1 MTTECTN
8 CGRTVNENLALCGE
22 CLESLR
28 AELRR
33 VPGLVS
39 DMTITRARLD
49 RMSSGLVRGKSAET
63 ALPIRLDRFDRRPT
77 QFPLD
82 SLTNEITT
90 WARLV
95 ADETAQ
101 LDELNTA
108 LDSFEFRQSVHAQRH
123 RKHDPAWL
131 STETALDAELAAV
144 WLADHAS
151 YLAWMPAIAEMHDG
165 ITDAIARCRRAI
177 DRQPE
182 LSYKG
187 PCPHV
192 SYDEE
197 RQPFT
202 CSADLYVER
211 GEDYVSCP
219 RCWTHH
225 RVRDLERAMLQKVND
240 QLFTI
245 TELLPLLDELGEH
258 VAKSTLYAWA
268 NDPKRKK
275 LSPQAW
281 RQADGTHSDY
291 WMRRSDPALY
301 RLGDVRA
308 LVAALDTDE
317 SGVDAATL

>member
-1 MTTECTN
+1 MTTDCHN
-8 CGRTVNENLALCGE
+8 CGRTVADDFDLCHD
-22 CLESLR
+22 CMATLVKNLES
-28 AELRR
+28 

-39 DMTITRARLD
+39 DILITRSRQD
-49 RMSSGLVRGKSAET
+49 RMSSNLARGKSAET
-63 ALPIRLDRFDRRPT
+63 ALPIRLDQYDQRPT
-77 QFPLD
+77 QRPFD
-82 SLTNEITT
+82 ALTNELVT
-90 WARLV
+90 WAR
-95 ADETAQ
+95 D
-101 LDELNTA
+101 LDALIGGELDAA
-108 LDSFEFRQSVHAQRH
+108 LDSRGLRDMVHRH
-123 RKHDPAWL
+123 RHSRRPDPASL
-131 STETALDAELAAV
+131 SQDGALDAELAAI
-144 WLADHAS
+144 WLSLYANDLRRH
-151 YLAWMPAIAEMHDG
+151 PAVAELFDG
-165 ITDAIARCRRAI
+165 IEDAIARCRKAI
-177 DRQPE
+177 DRLPE

-225 RVRDLERAMLQKVND
+225 RVRDLERAMLHKVND

-275 LSPQAW
+275 LSPRAW

-317 SGVDAATL
+317 SEVDAATL

>member
-1 MTTECTN
+1 MSS
-8 CGRTVNENLALCGE
+8 NLA
-22 CLESLR
+22 
-28 AELRR
+28 
-33 VPGLVS
+33 
-39 DMTITRARLD
+39 
-49 RMSSGLVRGKSAET
+49 RGKSAET
-63 ALPIRLDRFDRRPT
+63 ALPIRLDQYDQRPT
-77 QFPLD
+77 QRPFD
-82 SLTNEITT
+82 ALTNELVT
-90 WARLV
+90 WAR
-95 ADETAQ
+95 D
-101 LDELNTA
+101 LDALIGGELDAA
-108 LDSFEFRQSVHAQRH
+108 LDSRGLRDMVHRH
-123 RKHDPAWL
+123 RHSRRPDPASL
-131 STETALDAELAAV
+131 SQDGALDAELAAI
-144 WLADHAS
+144 WLSLHAND
-151 YLAWMPAIAEMHDG
+151 LRRHPAVAELFDG
-165 ITDAIARCRRAI
+165 IEDAIARCRKAI
-177 DRQPE
+177 DRLPE

-225 RVRDLERAMLQKVND
+225 RVRDLEQAMLHKVND